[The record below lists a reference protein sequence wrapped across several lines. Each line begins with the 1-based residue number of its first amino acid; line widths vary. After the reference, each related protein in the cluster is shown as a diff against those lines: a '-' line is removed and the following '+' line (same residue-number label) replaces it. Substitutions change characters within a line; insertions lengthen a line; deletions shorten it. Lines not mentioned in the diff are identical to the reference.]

1 MTSSIKWEPI
11 EDLKAIRD
19 LVDRTVIRPLA
30 SISLPGLSSFCTLL
44 DMYETEQAYVAE
56 VTVPGLEA
64 EDLDISVSGS
74 KLTVKGQRK
83 APEGAPTYLHRERPA
98 GRLSRALRVPEDV
111 DVNQITAKLANGV
124 LTVTMPKGKAAEAVE
139 IEVTP
144 RK

>member
-30 SISLPGLSSFCTLL
+30 SISLPGLGSFCTLL
-44 DMYETEQAYVAE
+44 DMYETEGAYVAE

-74 KLTVKGQRK
+74 KLTVKGERK
-83 APEGAPTYLHRERPA
+83 APEETPTYLHRERPT

-111 DVNQITAKLANGV
+111 DVSQIAAKLATGV
-124 LTVTMPKGKAAEAVE
+124 LTVTMPKGQVAEAVE

-144 RK
+144 KK

>member
-74 KLTVKGQRK
+74 KLTVKGERK
-83 APEGAPTYLHRERPA
+83 ASEEAPTYLHRERPT

-111 DVNQITAKLANGV
+111 DANQITAKLANGV
-124 LTVTMPKGKAAEAVE
+124 LTVTMPKGEAAAAVE

-144 RK
+144 KE

>member
-64 EDLDISVSGS
+64 GDLDISVSGS
-74 KLTVKGQRK
+74 KLTVKGERK
-83 APEGAPTYLHRERPA
+83 APEEAPTYLHRERPT

-144 RK
+144 KK